1 MSRQLTNQTVLT
13 WLTRFGTCTSD
24 YELTRSIIQIWVK
37 YQRTIPRLTLTK
49 SAMSNGLNVIF
60 PSTLLF
66 ETPPIPQV
74 RVEPPAKV
82 QVSHT
87 ASSPSIPLSFAAGF
101 LLAAVL
107 LVHYPSLRR
116 LILQTMSILCHAIW
130 VRCRLLSHHLYK
142 WAVQYPI
149 PALGASALTVSID
162 QSSELRQAVAI
173 TCEVTRDACIIVV
186 KRLCK
191 RINYFVHNF
200 FGGNRR
206 PPRSGFFYWR
216 ALDKPRGCHYDTIDI
231 VCICLILVSLAI
243 AVP

>member
-1 MSRQLTNQTVLT
+1 MSEN
-13 WLTRFGTCTSD
+13 RF
-24 YELTRSIIQIWVK
+24 
-37 YQRTIPRLTLTK
+37 QRTIPRLTLTK

-60 PSTLLF
+60 PSTALF

-74 RVEPPAKV
+74 RV
-82 QVSHT
+82 VSHT

-116 LILQTMSILCHAIW
+116 LSKKFGAILQTMSILCHAIW

-149 PALGASALTVSID
+149 PALGASALTVSIA

-206 PPRSGFFYWR
+206 PPRSGFFY
-216 ALDKPRGCHYDTIDI
+216 
-231 VCICLILVSLAI
+231 
-243 AVP
+243 